1 MRREN
6 RLFRRRE
13 KHLSRNDYSWLLKC
27 GLLLCGFLLIVSQG
41 LPRQSKLVCNRVE
54 PKIVN
59 CNLQQSFLGILTRE
73 QLLPALSK
81 AVVVKEDK
89 YHIYEIK
96 LFFEDGEI
104 DFGYSQGNYPR
115 EQEEAGAIAAQI
127 NGFLTSAKSSL
138 VVQTS
143 YTNWFLVGFCSA
155 VIVWLLWF
163 IKRIITGDS
172 ANYR

>member
-6 RLFRRRE
+6 S
-13 KHLSRNDYSWLLKC
+13 LSRNDYSWLLKC
-27 GLLLCGFLLIVSQG
+27 SLLLCGFLFIVSQG

-59 CNLQQSFLGILTRE
+59 CNLQQSLLWILTCE

-81 AVVVKEDK
+81 AVVVQEDK
-89 YHIYEIK
+89 DHDHIYEIK

-104 DFGYSQGNYPR
+104 DFGYSQGIYPR
-115 EQEEAGAIAAQI
+115 EQEEVGAIAAQI
-127 NGFLTSAKSSL
+127 NGFLTNAKSSL

-155 VIVWLLWF
+155 FIVWLLYF
-163 IKRIITGDS
+163 IKQLITGDI
-172 ANYR
+172 ADY